1 MLFERIGLI
10 VDDLRIYVLH
20 LTATALICAVII
32 RFLKGSSAS
41 KLMIK
46 LLCGIVLTCSIIQP
60 VKQFDFGCFREFT
73 VEFRQKAEQAVM
85 WGKDTASAAWAE
97 SISQGAEAYILEK
110 AKAMKVDLAVEVE
123 LSDDEIP
130 VPSAVL
136 LTGHVAPYVK
146 SVLSDTISQDLNIP
160 KEKQLWISQ

>member
-1 MLFERIGLI
+1 M
-10 VDDLRIYVLH
+10 DDLRVYVLH
-20 LTATALICAVII
+20 LTATTLICAVIM
-32 RFLKGSSAS
+32 RFLKGNSAS
-41 KLMIK
+41 KIMIK

-60 VKQFDFGCFREFT
+60 VKQFDFNYIREFA
-73 VEFRQKAEQAVM
+73 VEFQQEADQAVK

-97 SISQGAEAYILEK
+97 SISQGTEAYILEK
-110 AKAMKVDLAVEVE
+110 AKAMEVDLTVEVE

-130 VPSAVL
+130 VPISVL

-160 KEKQLWISQ
+160 KENQLWISQ